1 MKKHDRENAQMTD
14 NERDLL
20 LIAKDLLEICR
31 YKCAPT
37 DEVFRADGI
46 TNEQVIVV
54 AKRTIKRIETANQ
67 PSPVPS
73 PEPSGHLT
81 RFNTGLGVGSR
92 SNAEIRRRNGG
103 VKHQFEDDI
112 GGCSANY
119 Q

>member
-1 MKKHDRENAQMTD
+1 MAPETA
-14 NERDLL
+14 DLL

-31 YKCAPT
+31 YKCSPT
-37 DEVFRADGI
+37 DEVVRADGLS
-46 TNEQVIVV
+46 NEQIMVG
-54 AKRTIKRIETANQ
+54 AMRTIERIETANK
-67 PSPVPS
+67 PK
-73 PEPSGHLT
+73 PEPKPSGHLT
-81 RFNTGLGVGSR
+81 RFNTGPGSR

>member
-14 NERDLL
+14 NELANMIRDNA
-20 LIAKDLLEICR
+20 INDAKALARL
-31 YKCAPT
+31 
-37 DEVFRADGI
+37 
-46 TNEQVIVV
+46 
-54 AKRTIKRIETANQ
+54 
-67 PSPVPS
+67 
-73 PEPSGHLT
+73 SGHLT

>member
-1 MKKHDRENAQMTD
+1 MTP
-14 NERDLL
+14 ETRDLL
-20 LIAKDLLEICR
+20 LVCKDLLEICR

-37 DEVFRADGI
+37 DEVTRADGI
-46 TNEQVIVV
+46 TNEQVMI
-54 AKRTIKRIETANQ
+54 AAMRTIERIEAANQ
-67 PSPVPS
+67 PP

-81 RFNTGLGVGSR
+81 RFNTGPSWGVGSR